1 MIKKYLRI
9 LGNVCFLM
17 TLITGLY
24 FRITHEQKGDKE
36 TEIKKN
42 VL

>member
-17 TLITGLY
+17 LLITGLY
-24 FRITHEQKGDKE
+24 FRITHKQKGDKE
-36 TEIKKN
+36 TGNERN